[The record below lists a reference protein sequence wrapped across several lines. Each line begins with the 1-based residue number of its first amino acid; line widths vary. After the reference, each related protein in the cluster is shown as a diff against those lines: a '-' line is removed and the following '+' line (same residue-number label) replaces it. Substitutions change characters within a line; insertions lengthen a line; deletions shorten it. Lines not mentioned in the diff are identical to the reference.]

1 MVRSPRPLRPFA
13 GQAQLEAFSLDAMAL
28 HDAGILRLQFVLQGP
43 LAQLRLPAPAPEPQ
57 RRDGLWAST
66 CFEAFVGIVGME
78 SYWEINLCPSGH
90 WNLYALRA
98 YRQGLRAEPS
108 VQTLPFRRSQQLIA
122 TGIERIEL
130 QLDLDLAPLSRPLVD
145 QQHELTLEISATAV
159 LEHRHLGCSY
169 WAWQHCGPQADFHRR
184 ESFLPL

>member
-1 MVRSPRPLRPFA
+1 M
-13 GQAQLEAFSLDAMAL
+13 
-28 HDAGILRLQFVLQGP
+28 
-43 LAQLRLPAPAPEPQ
+43 
-57 RRDGLWAST
+57 
-66 CFEAFVGIVGME
+66 
-78 SYWEINLCPSGH
+78 
-90 WNLYALRA
+90 
-98 YRQGLRAEPS
+98 
-108 VQTLPFRRSQQLIA
+108 QTLPFRRSQQLIA

-130 QLDLDLAPLSRPLVD
+130 QLDLDLAPLTRPLVD